1 MWEWFF
7 GDFSIVSIVML
18 MISAVLIGINK
29 TGMPGLGLVPVLI
42 LASAFPARASTGLQL
57 LMIGAAD
64 IMAVLYYRR
73 HADWS
78 IVLRLL
84 PWALAGIAVGSF
96 AMRFISDSWM
106 RPLLAW
112 IILFMVAANY
122 IAKAMKNFD
131 SITGHRG
138 YAAGFGLLAGFT
150 TQVANAA
157 GPIMSLYLL
166 SMRLDKNKY
175 MGSAAW
181 YFLILNWI
189 KIPIFVAEGR
199 ITMTSLRADLAMIP
213 FLIIGGLAGIFLLK
227 KISQQVFERVVEV
240 LVVIGA
246 LDLLIPREWWWPF

>member
-1 MWEWFF
+1 MWDWFF
-7 GDFSIVSIVML
+7 GDYSVVSVVML
-18 MISAVLIGINK
+18 MFSAVLIGINK

-42 LASAFPARASTGLQL
+42 LASVFPAKASTGIQL
-57 LMIGAAD
+57 LMLGVAD
-64 IMAVLYYRR
+64 VMAVLYYRR

-84 PWALAGIAVGSF
+84 PWALGGIIIGSRS
-96 AMRFISDSWM
+96 MRFIEDAWM

-112 IILFMVAANY
+112 IILFMVVAGY
-122 IAKAMKNFD
+122 LSKLIKNADKLPNHCFF
-131 SITGHRG
+131 S
-138 YAAGFGLLAGFT
+138 AGFGLLAGFT

-189 KIPIFVAEGR
+189 KIPIFIYEER
-199 ITMTSLRADLAMIP
+199 ITMEAVRADLAMIP
-213 FLIIGGLAGIFLLK
+213 FLLFGGFAGIFLLK
-227 KISQQVFERVVEV
+227 KFSQRTFEKIVEV

-246 LDLLIPREWWWPF
+246 LDLLIPRSWWWPL